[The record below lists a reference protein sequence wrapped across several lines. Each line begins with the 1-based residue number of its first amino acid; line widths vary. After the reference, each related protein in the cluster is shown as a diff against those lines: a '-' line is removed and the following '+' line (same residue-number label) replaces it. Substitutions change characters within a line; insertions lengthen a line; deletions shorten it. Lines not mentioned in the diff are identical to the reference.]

1 MSVIVVGGGPAGSV
15 VALLLARAGIDVTL
29 LERAAS
35 PRPKPCGDCLSAG
48 ATRLLDDVGLLAA
61 VERARPA
68 HLDGWRIVSPGGC
81 TFAARFD
88 DLDTGD
94 PRLGTALAISRDR
107 LDAVLLDA
115 ARHAGADVRTR
126 TAVTDVS
133 LGAKPSVTFRA
144 DGLLRTEHADLVVG
158 ADGLRSTVVRRLG
171 SVRRRARVRKVSL
184 TAHVEG
190 VALADAHGEMHVIE
204 DLCAGLAPV
213 GDGRCNLTLV
223 ADADRY
229 GRSIAHDAL
238 AFFTSALRRFPA
250 LAGRLTEATL
260 HGVPLLGPTRAGS
273 ARASGLLAS
282 GPFDVPVRRIVGPGW
297 ALVGD
302 AAGYFDP
309 FTGQGIC
316 QAMLGAEM
324 LAAAIVET
332 TRSPERRR
340 RALADYAARHRR
352 LTRPTRAVQRIVD
365 AVLRRPALADLAIA
379 RLGRAPLAARALLAT
394 TGDVEPPSSLLSPH
408 VLLSF
413 AFPQPRSAG

>member
-15 VALLLARAGIDVTL
+15 LALLLARAGIAVTL
-29 LERAAS
+29 LERSAS
-35 PRPKPCGDCLSAG
+35 PRPKPCGDCLSAR
-48 ATRLLDDVGLLAA
+48 ATRLLDDLGLLAA
-61 VERARPA
+61 VEHARPA

-81 TFAARFD
+81 TFSARFD
-88 DLDTGD
+88 DLDTED
-94 PRLGTALAISRDR
+94 PRLATALAISRDR

-115 ARHAGADVRTR
+115 ARGAGAEIRTR
-126 TAVTDVS
+126 AAVTDVS
-133 LGAKPSVTFRA
+133 HGANPAVTFRA
-144 DGLLRTEHADLVVG
+144 GGLVHTQRADLVVG

-171 SVRRRARVRKVSL
+171 EVHRRARVRKVSL

-190 VALADAHGEMHVIE
+190 VALNDAHGEMHVIE

-223 ADADRY
+223 ADADRH
-229 GRSIAHDAL
+229 GRSVAHDAR
-238 AFFTSALRRFPA
+238 AFFTSTLRRFPL
-250 LAGRLTEATL
+250 LAGRLSAATL
-260 HGVPLLGPTRAGS
+260 HGEPLMGPERCGS
-273 ARASGLLAS
+273 ARVSGLLAS
-282 GPFDVPVRRIVGPGW
+282 GPFDVPVRRITGPGW

-324 LAAAIVET
+324 LAGAIIET
-332 TRSPERRR
+332 ERAPERRR

-352 LTRPTRAVQRIVD
+352 LTRPTRALQRIID
-365 AVLRRPALADLAIA
+365 AVLGRPALADLAIA
-379 RLGRAPLAARALLAT
+379 RLSRAPLAARALLAT
-394 TGDVEPPSSLLSPH
+394 TGDVLPPSSLLSPH
-408 VLLSF
+408 LLLSF